1 MDKQKRQQILLD
13 IVAKVEVDTQE
24 EIIKLLNEQGLN
36 VTQATVSRDIKEMGL
51 VKTSGR
57 VKKYKYAQVTQIHKD
72 SAKLLNLFKAAVNSI
87 DQAQNLVVVKTIIG
101 NANAVAAAIDAQRI
115 PGVIG
120 TLAGD
125 DTVLVVT
132 KDNDDANFVIEE
144 LNFLL

>member
-13 IVAKVEVDTQE
+13 IVTKVEVDTQE

-36 VTQATVSRDIKEMGL
+36 VTQATISRDIKEMGL

-72 SAKLLNLFKAAVNSI
+72 SAKLLNLFKAAVSSI
-87 DQAQNLVVVKTIIG
+87 DQAQNLVVVKTIVG
-101 NANAVAAAIDAQRI
+101 NASAVAAAIDAQRI

-120 TLAGD
+120 SLAGD
-125 DTVLVVT
+125 DTVLVIT
-132 KDNDDANFVIEE
+132 KDNDDASFVIEE

>member
-13 IVAKVEVDTQE
+13 IVTKVEVDTQE

-87 DQAQNLVVVKTIIG
+87 DSAQNLVVVKTIIG

>member
-13 IVAKVEVDTQE
+13 IVTKVEVDTQE